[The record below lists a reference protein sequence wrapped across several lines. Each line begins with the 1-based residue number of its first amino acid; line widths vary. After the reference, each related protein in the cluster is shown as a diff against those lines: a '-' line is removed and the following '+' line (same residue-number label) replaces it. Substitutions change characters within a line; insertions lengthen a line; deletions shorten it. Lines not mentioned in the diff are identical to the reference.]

1 MYYCVLEKDYQ
12 IMVMSNWVLF
22 HSKTELHIAKYN
34 ILVVL
39 SGNFCKLELN
49 FMYSVMGKFSVYL

>member
-1 MYYCVLEKDYQ
+1 
-12 IMVMSNWVLF
+12 MVMSNWVLF

>member
-1 MYYCVLEKDYQ
+1 MYYYCVLEKDYQ
-12 IMVMSNWVLF
+12 IMVMNNWVF

-39 SGNFCKLELN
+39 SSNFCKLELN
-49 FMYSVMGKFSVYL
+49 FMYSVMGKFSGYL